1 MTKAKTMQA
10 SKKFRNLW
18 PCQKFRASVECGGIT
33 MAAVAVAVVA
43 SFGSLRC
50 SVESA
55 S

>member
-18 PCQKFRASVECGGIT
+18 PCQKFRTYGT
-33 MAAVAVAVVA
+33 TTAAAAAAVAVVA
-43 SFGSLRC
+43 SFESLRC
-50 SVESA
+50 SVESG